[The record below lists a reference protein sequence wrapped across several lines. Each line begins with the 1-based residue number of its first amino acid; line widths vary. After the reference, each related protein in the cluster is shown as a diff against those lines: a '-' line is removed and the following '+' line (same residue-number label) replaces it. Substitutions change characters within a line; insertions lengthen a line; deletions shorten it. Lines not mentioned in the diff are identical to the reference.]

1 MATDDNLQ
9 WEQYA
14 LTDSHIRNL
23 TTHKDYRELFARVA
37 QATTPVMAVKTRSG
51 HIQLRIKGDGVLHT
65 GSTPSDNRAVKNLE
79 SDIRRNMRQI
89 DHNFPKKGEK
99 WPPETEEPQENPE

>member
-1 MATDDNLQ
+1 MSADHLQ
-9 WEQYA
+9 WDQYA
-14 LTDSHIRNL
+14 LTDDHIRSL
-23 TTHKDYRELFARVA
+23 TTHKDYRELFSRVA
-37 QATTPVMAVKTRSG
+37 QGTTPVMALKTRSG
-51 HIQLRIKGDGVLHT
+51 HIQIRIKGDGMLHT

-99 WPPETEEPQENPE
+99 WPPESTESE